1 MIVRNGFEVLVERVQ
16 ALKVFQRN
24 KKPVR
29 LKVLSTLLYYAGLSY
44 RVTAG
49 FASIETPVSY
59 EAVRLWRRSLEKAMP
74 TPKLRRRRL
83 VAIDETKLK
92 LNGEQF
98 YLWAAVDVDTSEV
111 LGFKASWQR
120 SSLDAILFMREVLR
134 LCTNKPLILAD
145 KGPWYPWAF
154 MQLGLRFRHMTF
166 GLRNSIEQWFSQL
179 KARTK
184 RFYNNFPYGSSLKSV
199 QTYLAIHTATHNL
212 LLGLT

>member
-29 LKVLSTLLYYAGLSY
+29 LKVLSTLLYYASLSY
-44 RVTAG
+44 RVAAG
-49 FASIETPVSY
+49 FASVETPVSH
-59 EAVRLWRRSLEKAMP
+59 EAVRLWRRRVREATP
-74 TPKLRRRRL
+74 EPKLRRRRL

-92 LNGEQF
+92 LKGEQF
-98 YLWAAVDVDTSEV
+98 YLWAAVDVDTHEV

-120 SSLDAILFMREVLR
+120 SSLDAILFMRQVLK
-134 LCTNKPLILAD
+134 LCSNKPLILVD

-154 MQLGLRFRHMTF
+154 IQLGLRFRHMTF
-166 GLRNSIEQWFSQL
+166 GLRNRIEQWFSHL

-184 RFYNNFPYGSSLKSV
+184 RFYNNFPHGSSLKSV
-199 QTYLAIHTATHNL
+199 QTYLAIHTATYNL